1 MEFIYSGSDI
11 ESVIMLFEDK
21 IFILVD
27 NIFVFYKKQNSY
39 YVYHLY
45 KYRLN
50 NKDCDIYVEDRW
62 DYQDFPIEPIQSMI
76 MNGSNTLSIHI
87 ENFKNKDTKQDSLA
101 IFKIFFTDKGI
112 QRLIK

>member
-1 MEFIYSGSDI
+1 MESIYSGSDI

-27 NIFVFYKKQNSY
+27 NIFVFYKKKDSY
-39 YVYHLY
+39 YMYHLF

-50 NKDCDIYVEDRW
+50 NKDSDIYVEDRW
-62 DYQDFPIEPIQSMI
+62 DHQDFPLEPIQNMI
-76 MNGSNTLSIHI
+76 MNGSNTLSIQI
-87 ENFKNKDTKQDSLA
+87 ENFKNKETRQESLA